1 MDVDSVRGAIMARTT
16 IRDTDTAETGRCV
29 SFSAAITQREARAES
44 VRRAAANACA
54 ALTIRD
60 PQATAAAPR
69 AGAFAVAT
77 RRDSRP
83 GGSDDG
89 RACALDPLPSELA
102 SRYRLIGP
110 LRQDAQAGAEA
121 ALYLAERLEDRV
133 PVALKLYHA
142 GVSPDGRVLD
152 HIRQCSP
159 DHVVRLDEHGTA
171 GGRYYEVAEYAEF
184 GSLRSLVVP
193 GVPLHEIQCRVLL
206 HDLQAGLQVIHS
218 PNGDGI
224 YVIHRDLKPENV
236 VVRSANPLGLALA
249 DFGVAVLVRGSE
261 PGEFARNF
269 TPAYA
274 APECFAGRA
283 SAKSDYWS
291 LGLVLLEA
299 LQGRH
304 PFDGL
309 SAPEIERQL
318 RAGWHADLARVRD
331 ARWQTLLGGLLQTD
345 PVLRW
350 GRDEVGRWLAGGEAG
365 GSRTDHPLAWPLP
378 TSAYELAARLV
389 EHWALAAGLL
399 EKQPP
404 DPWLMGQVER
414 FAPSAVATS
423 GGAGADVRLLGII
436 YGLVPA
442 APPIWKQWHLDDD
455 SLSRVERRAVLGD
468 GQMRGL
474 MEELYDVAVLAEL
487 GRLGGHHRLGRRH
500 EAWREAAAEADQCWA
515 RVARNDGPVGLKPE
529 RAVLLAHLYREV
541 CAEETGEAPTTLHI
555 DPADTLCCRGLAAL
569 ARRDGAT
576 SAGHRVVVGIIAP
589 AARSRRRANLRTS
602 YAFDPGEH
610 LSGQTTA
617 SWGREAPIMA
627 LSGLHTDI
635 GFQISD
641 RRVPV
646 ACRVRLSWSVSG
658 AWWVYLS
665 PLGWVPATGEHELT
679 IGETRQFSLIAVGRR
694 GAAIC
699 RLPRIAVSIPAIAP
713 AIDRLQPVP
722 SLADGP
728 RPVQAYCATDLRDA
742 GPSFAA
748 PVADLRHAPPLTDG
762 LSIDDLAPPLTL
774 DQHWEPWHALCLHG
788 GRNE

>member
-1 MDVDSVRGAIMARTT
+1 MARVTT
-16 IRDTDTAETGRCV
+16 RDTGTAEVGRCV

-44 VRRAAANACA
+44 TRRAVANACA
-54 ALTIRD
+54 APTIRD
-60 PQATAAAPR
+60 PQATVAAPR
-69 AGAFAVAT
+69 TGAFAVAT
-77 RRDSRP
+77 RRDCRP
-83 GGSDDG
+83 GVSDDG
-89 RACALDPLPSELA
+89 RYGALDSLPSELA

-110 LRQDAQAGAEA
+110 LRQDAQTGAEA
-121 ALYLAERLEDRV
+121 ALYRAERLEDRV

-171 GGRYYEVAEYAEF
+171 GGRYYEVTEYAEF

-193 GVPLHEIQCRVLL
+193 GVPLHEMQCRVLL
-206 HDLQAGLQVIHS
+206 HDLQAGLEVIHS

-224 YVIHRDLKPENV
+224 SVIHRDLKPENV
-236 VVRSANPLGLALA
+236 VVRSVTPLDLALA

-261 PGEFARNF
+261 PGECARNL

-309 SAPEIERQL
+309 SALEIERQL
-318 RAGWHADLARVRD
+318 RAGWHADLARIRD
-331 ARWQTLLGGLLQTD
+331 ARWQALLGGLLQTD
-345 PVLRW
+345 PTRRW
-350 GRDEVGRWLAGGEAG
+350 GRDEVGRWLAGGEAE
-365 GSRTDHPLAWPLP
+365 GSRSDHPLSGACP

-423 GGAGADVRLLGII
+423 DGAGADVRLLGII
-436 YGLVPA
+436 CSLVPA

-455 SLSRVERRAVLGD
+455 SLSRMERRAVLGD
-468 GQMRGL
+468 GHMRSL
-474 MEELYDVAVLAEL
+474 VEELYDVAVLAEL
-487 GRLGGHHRLGRRH
+487 SRLGGHHRLGSRH
-500 EAWREAAAEADQCWA
+500 EAWRRAVADAEQCWA
-515 RVARNDGPVGLKPE
+515 RVASNDGPVDLRPE
-529 RAVLLAHLYREV
+529 RAVVLAHLYREV
-541 CAEETGEAPTTLHI
+541 CAEEAGAAPTTLQI

-576 SAGHRVVVGIIAP
+576 SAGHRVVVGMIAP
-589 AARSRRRANLRTS
+589 AARSRRRANLRTR

-617 SWGREAPIMA
+617 SWGREAPITT
-627 LSGLHTDI
+627 LSGLHTEI
-635 GFQISD
+635 GFQVSD
-641 RRVPV
+641 RRVPI
-646 ACRVRLSWSVSG
+646 ARRVRLSWSVSG
-658 AWWVYLS
+658 AWWVYLP
-665 PLGWVPATGEHELT
+665 PLGRVPATGAHELT

-694 GAAIC
+694 GVAIC
-699 RLPRIAVSIPAIAP
+699 RLPRIAVSIPAVAP

-728 RPVQAYCATDLRDA
+728 RPVQAYGATDLRDA

-748 PVADLRHAPPLTDG
+748 AAVDLRPAPPLTDG
-762 LSIDDLAPPLTL
+762 LSIDDLAPAPTL
-774 DQHWEPWHALCLHG
+774 DQHWEPWHALCFNR
-788 GRNE
+788 GRHE

>member
-1 MDVDSVRGAIMARTT
+1 MARAT

-29 SFSAAITQREARAES
+29 SFSAAITQREARTES
-44 VRRAAANACA
+44 TRRAAAGACA
-54 ALTIRD
+54 APTIRD

-69 AGAFAVAT
+69 TGAFAVAT
-77 RRDSRP
+77 RRDVRP
-83 GGSDDG
+83 GVSDDG
-89 RACALDPLPSELA
+89 RSCDLDPLPSELA

-121 ALYLAERLEDRV
+121 ELYLAERLEDRV
-133 PVALKLYHA
+133 PVALKLYHS

-159 DHVVRLDEHGTA
+159 DHVVRLDEHGTT
-171 GGRYYEVAEYAEF
+171 GGRYYEVAEYSEF

-193 GVPLHEIQCRVLL
+193 SVPLHEIQCRVLL
-206 HDLQAGLQVIHS
+206 HELQAGLQAIHS
-218 PNGDGI
+218 PNGDGM
-224 YVIHRDLKPENV
+224 YAIHRDLKPENV
-236 VVRSANPLGLALA
+236 VVRSVNPLDLALA
-249 DFGVAVLVRGSE
+249 DFGVAVLVCGSE

-274 APECFAGRA
+274 APECFAGRV
-283 SAKSDYWS
+283 SVKSDYWS

-299 LQGRH
+299 LQGQH

-309 SAPEIERQL
+309 SASDIERRL
-318 RAGWHADLARVRD
+318 RGGWHADVARIRD
-331 ARWQTLLGGLLQTD
+331 ARWQALLGGLLQAD

-350 GRDEVGRWLAGGEAG
+350 GRDEVGRWLAVGEAG
-365 GSRTDHPLAWPLP
+365 GSRADHPLAGALP
-378 TSAYELAARLV
+378 TSAHELASLLV
-389 EHWALAAGLL
+389 EHWPVAAGLL
-399 EKQPP
+399 KRQPP

-423 GGAGADVRLLGII
+423 SGAGADVRLLGII

-455 SLSRVERRAVLGD
+455 SLSRMERRAVLGD
-468 GQMRGL
+468 GQMRTL
-474 MEELYDVAVLAEL
+474 MEELYDSAVLAEL

-500 EAWREAAAEADQCWA
+500 EAWRRAVADADQCWE
-515 RVARNDGPVGLKPE
+515 RVARNDGPVGLRPE

-541 CAEETGEAPTTLHI
+541 CAEETGGAPTTLHI

-576 SAGHRVVVGIIAP
+576 SAGHRVVVGVIAP
-589 AARSRRRANLRTS
+589 AARSRRRANLRAR

-617 SWGREAPIMA
+617 SWGREAPIMT

-641 RRVPV
+641 RRVPI
-646 ACRVRLSWSVSG
+646 ARRVRLSWSVSG
-658 AWWVYLS
+658 AWWVYLPS
-665 PLGWVPATGEHELT
+665 LGRVPATGEHELT
-679 IGETRQFSLIAVGRR
+679 IGETRQFSLIAVGKR

-713 AIDRLQPVP
+713 EIDRLQSMP
-722 SLADGP
+722 SLTDGP
-728 RPVQAYCATDLRDA
+728 RLAKAQCVTDLCDA
-742 GPSFAA
+742 GPSLAA
-748 PVADLRHAPPLTDG
+748 AAADLRPAPQLTDG
-762 LSIDDLAPPLTL
+762 LSIDDLAPAPTL
-774 DQHWEPWHALCLHG
+774 DQKWEPWHALCLNG
-788 GRNE
+788 SRNE